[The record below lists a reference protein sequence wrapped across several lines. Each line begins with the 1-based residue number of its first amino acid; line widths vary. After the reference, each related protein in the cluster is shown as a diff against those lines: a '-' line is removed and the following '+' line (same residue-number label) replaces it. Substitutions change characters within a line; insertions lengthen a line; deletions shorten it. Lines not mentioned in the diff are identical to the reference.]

1 MASKTKFC
9 ILDEPFS
16 QIMPLHTEI
25 LKKLILREKQHKG
38 IIITDHLY
46 KDLINVCDYI
56 YVLKGGKSYLTN
68 RLHELQIL
76 EYIKTNG
83 Y

>member
-1 MASKTKFC
+1 
-9 ILDEPFS
+9 
-16 QIMPLHTEI
+16 MPLHIEI
-25 LKKLILREKQHKG
+25 IKKLILREKQHKG

-68 RLHELQIL
+68 RLQDLQIL
-76 EYIKTNG
+76 EHIKTNG